1 MAWHDEFF
9 RSFWPVVGPSFTL
22 PHADTQRD
30 VKGLVRLL
38 RLRPGARI
46 LDVPC
51 GFGRHSVELARRGF
65 RVTGVDVSEDLLVLA
80 RQAAAAKR
88 VAVEFRQGDMRR
100 IAYRRRFDAVLNLF
114 TSFGYFGEGEDLKV
128 LRRFR
133 AALRP
138 GGWLVIDVINRD
150 WLMRNF
156 RPRMRSRTST
166 HSVVQETAFDFSTAV
181 VTTRWTARRGSRI
194 WRGTTRLRVYAG
206 HELLRL
212 AQQAGFRSARL
223 FGNLQDKPPSFD
235 SQRQILRARR

>member
-1 MAWHDEFF
+1 MTWCDEFF
-9 RSFWPVVGPSFTL
+9 RSFWPAVGPSFTIPL
-22 PHADTQRD
+22 AHTQRD
-30 VKGLVRLL
+30 VRGLVRLL
-38 RLRPGARI
+38 RLKPGARI
-46 LDVPC
+46 LDIPC

-65 RVTGVDVSEDLLVLA
+65 RVTGVDISERLLTLA

-88 VAVEFRQGDMRR
+88 VSVDFRQGDMRR
-100 IAYRRRFDAVLNLF
+100 LAYRQRFDALLNLF
-114 TSFGYFGEGEDLKV
+114 TSFGYFGEREDLKV

-156 RPRMRSRTST
+156 RPHVRIRTST
-166 HSVVQETAFDFSTAV
+166 HTAVQETTFDFATAV
-181 VTTRWTARRGSRI
+181 VTTQWTAQRGKQVR
-194 WRGTTRLRVYAG
+194 RGTTRLRVYTG

-212 AQQAGFRSARL
+212 AQGAGFRSARL
-223 FGNLQDKPPSFD
+223 FSNLQGEPPSFD